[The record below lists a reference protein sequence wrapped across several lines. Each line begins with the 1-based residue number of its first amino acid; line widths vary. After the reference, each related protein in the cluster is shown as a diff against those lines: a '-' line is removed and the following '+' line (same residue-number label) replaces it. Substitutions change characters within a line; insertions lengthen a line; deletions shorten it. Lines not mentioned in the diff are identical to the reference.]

1 MATVRRDKMMIIA
14 DILLALQTK
23 RLKFTHLLYKSNL
36 SHSRLKEYL
45 DELMQRQ
52 LVIEMSTK
60 EGKRY
65 ELTEEGA
72 KFLQEYRRVNEFVKS
87 FGL

>member
-1 MATVRRDKMMIIA
+1 MMIIT
-14 DILLALQTK
+14 DILSALQSK
-23 RLKFTHLLYKSNL
+23 NLKFTHLLYKSNL

-45 DELMQRQ
+45 DELLAKQ
-52 LVIEMSTK
+52 LVEELQTK

-65 ELTEEGA
+65 HLTDEGA
-72 KFLQEYRRVNEFVKS
+72 KFLAEYRRVNEFVQS

>member
-1 MATVRRDKMMIIA
+1 MTAPRRDKMMIIV
-14 DILLALQTK
+14 DILLALQSK
-23 RLKFTHLLYKSNL
+23 DLKFTHLLYKSNL

-45 DELMQRQ
+45 DELLNRS
-52 LVIEMSTK
+52 LVQEFDTK

-65 ELTEEGA
+65 HLTDEGA
-72 KFLQEYRRVNEFVKS
+72 KFVVEYRRVHEFVKS

>member
-1 MATVRRDKMMIIA
+1 MSAPRRDKMMIIT
-14 DILLALQTK
+14 DILAALQSK
-23 RLKFTHLLYKSNL
+23 NLKFTHLLYKSNL

-45 DELMQRQ
+45 DELMGKQ
-52 LVIEMSTK
+52 LVEELATK

-65 ELTEEGA
+65 HLTDEGA
-72 KFLQEYRRVNEFVKS
+72 KFLAEYRRVNEFVKS

>member
-1 MATVRRDKMMIIA
+1 MVAPRRDKMMIIT
-14 DILLALQTK
+14 DILAALQSK
-23 RLKFTHLLYKSNL
+23 NLKFTHLLYKSNL

-45 DELMQRQ
+45 DEL
-52 LVIEMSTK
+52 LVKSLVEELQTK

-65 ELTEEGA
+65 HLTDDGA
-72 KFLQEYRRVNEFVKS
+72 RFLAEYRRVNEFVKS

>member
-1 MATVRRDKMMIIA
+1 MTAPRRDKMMIIT
-14 DILLALQTK
+14 DILAALQMK
-23 RLKFTHLLYKSNL
+23 KLKFTHLLYKSNL

-45 DELMQRQ
+45 DDLLLKG
-52 LVIEMSTK
+52 LVREFDTK

-65 ELTEEGA
+65 ELTDEGA
-72 KFLQEYRRVNEFVKS
+72 KFLAEYRRVNEFVRS

>member
-1 MATVRRDKMMIIA
+1 MSVRRDKMMIIA
-14 DILLALQTK
+14 DILLSLQTK
-23 RLKFTHLLYKSNL
+23 QLKFTHLLYKSNL

-45 DELMQRQ
+45 DELMGRQ
-52 LVIEMSTK
+52 LVAEIMTK

-65 ELTEEGA
+65 VLTEEGA
-72 KFLQEYRRVNEFVKS
+72 KFYNEYKRVNEFVKS